1 MTDLLKIENLS
12 VEYKT
17 RRGTARGVDRI
28 SLRLEENRTL
38 GLAGESGCGKST
50 LGRSI
55 MKLVPYPGKIVE
67 GKIEL
72 LLHED
77 IVYPKGVI
85 KKGVVNIVD
94 LEEEELRAI
103 EGKAFRISFKIQ

>member
-1 MTDLLKIENLS
+1 MTDLLKIENLT

-17 RRGTARGVDRI
+17 RRGTARGVDNI
-28 SLRLEENRTL
+28 FLRLDENRTL

-72 LLHED
+72 LLHEERCREHR
-77 IVYPKGVI
+77 GSRRR
-85 KKGVVNIVD
+85 G
-94 LEEEELRAI
+94 I
-103 EGKAFRISFKIQ
+103 ESY

>member
-1 MTDLLKIENLS
+1 MTELLNIENLS

-17 RRGTARGVDRI
+17 RRGTARGVDKI
-28 SLRLEENRTL
+28 FLKLQENRTI

-67 GKIEL
+67 GKIDL

-77 IVYPKGVI
+77 IVYPEGVI
-85 KKGVVNIVD
+85 EKGVVNI
-94 LEEEELRAI
+94 AN
-103 EGKAFRISFKIQ
+103 S